1 MCSVP
6 SSSGSLSVRDER
18 LRRERLVMEHL
29 PLVGYAVSEFS
40 RRVPGIV
47 TRDELASAGF
57 LGLVSAAAAYDPS
70 RKVPFGAYART
81 RINGTISDEL
91 RSLDWASRGTRRRIK
106 NARTATDSLTAALGR
121 DPSQKEVSELL
132 GVDAEAVRLTA
143 VDAART
149 VGDLDAEDVQ
159 EVSDQDPT
167 PEGVLMAAE
176 EELQLRAGVRTLPER
191 VRYVI
196 EEVYFNDRSVK
207 DIAEEM
213 GRTSSAVSQV
223 RAEGIRLLRDCMSVY
238 ETGEGTGAAPDTVS
252 KRRRSDYLRN
262 VSEATAGGIVRQR
275 RTFQS

>member
-1 MCSVP
+1 
-6 SSSGSLSVRDER
+6 
-18 LRRERLVMEHL
+18 MEHL

-40 RRVPGIV
+40 RRISGMV

-121 DPSQKEVSELL
+121 EPSQKEVSELL

-149 VGDLDAEDVQ
+149 VGDLDAEDAQ
-159 EVSDQDPT
+159 EVRDQDPT

-238 ETGEGTGAAPDTVS
+238 ETGEGTGTAPDRVS
-252 KRRRSDYLRN
+252 KRRRADYLRS